1 MKPLTLQEFAEDMRR
16 GGDIRQADMADE
28 ILALI
33 DIEAEVAEPYSTL
46 CCDIEHYAKDYSN
59 PDDAVKALEWIG
71 DRSNLLAE
79 IEKQFEEADRKGDVD
94 DAVKAALGELG
105 EIRDILEA
113 EGWDGEGDI
122 VEALRHTL
130 ANWPPKLEY
139 DL

>member
-1 MKPLTLQEFAEDMRR
+1 MKPLTLEEFAQDMRR

-33 DIEAEVAEPYSTL
+33 DIETEVAEPYSTL
-46 CCDIEHYAKDYSN
+46 CCDIEHYAKEFSN
-59 PDDAVKALEWIG
+59 PTDAVRALEWLG
-71 DRSNLLAE
+71 DRSNLLGE
-79 IEKQFEEADRKGDVD
+79 IEKQLEEAKCTGDAD
-94 DAVKAALGELG
+94 DAVKTAFGELE
-105 EIRDILEA
+105 EIADILKA

-130 ANWPPKLEY
+130 ASWPPKLEY